1 MDGSD
6 EDASSSSEDKLKEEN
21 NEEDFEEDLEQQH
34 FLEPQVRVAPILFRS
49 IYNKRQ
55 INSWNWFMTV
65 FHKINFGKF
74 DVIWLFFDLQIFD
87 VEFIFIGDHKTR
99 RYLSVM
105 RRSLKVTL
113 SRPTLW
119 IIWNFQ
125 FGTFSVWRRSQRKF
139 FRQQTSFLVQ
149 VYYLQLKKSI

>member
-1 MDGSD
+1 MEGSD
-6 EDASSSSEDKLKEEN
+6 EDASSSSEDKLKEEI
-21 NEEDFEEDLEQQH
+21 NEEDFEQQH
-34 FLEPQVRVAPILFRS
+34 FLEPQVRVAPILFRKKEAKIRFVKL
-49 IYNKRQ
+49 IYFCFSKNKFCWIWRNLT
-55 INSWNWFMTV
+55 IFR
-65 FHKINFGKF
+65 FANFWRWIYF
-74 DVIWLFFDLQIFD
+74 Y
-87 VEFIFIGDHKTR
+87 IGDNKTR

-139 FRQQTSFLVQ
+139 FRQNTSFLVQ